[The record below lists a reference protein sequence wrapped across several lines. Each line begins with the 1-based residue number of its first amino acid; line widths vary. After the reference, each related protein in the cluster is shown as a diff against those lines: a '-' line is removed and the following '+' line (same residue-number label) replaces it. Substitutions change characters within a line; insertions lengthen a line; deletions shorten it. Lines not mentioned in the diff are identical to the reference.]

1 LRDLFISRKRG
12 CPMELLRYFL
22 MAASVGGSAFMFYIA
37 AHTGADQ
44 WKGIS
49 FAIGLAINFV
59 YLAVSRRSTREPRLW
74 RLFGLWL
81 DAKESELRKRAK
93 D

>member
-1 LRDLFISRKRG
+1 
-12 CPMELLRYFL
+12 MELLRYFL

-37 AHTGADQ
+37 ATQGADDQ